1 MEDTMNEYLV
11 QQVAREQLNDRI
23 AAARGARAARH
34 STGRGRRARNGGPR
48 RAASGLGAPAL
59 SQAALSQAALSQAAL
74 SQAALS
80 RAARPASPLT
90 RAGLRLANDVR
101 HPASAFRTWLDA
113 GVL

>member
-1 MEDTMNEYLV
+1 MNEYLV

-23 AAARGARAARH
+23 AAARGARAARR
-34 STGRGRRARNGGPR
+34 STGRGRRARNGGPG
-48 RAASGLGAPAL
+48 RAASGLCAP
-59 SQAALSQAALSQAAL
+59 ALSQAAL